1 MANLKLKR
9 SALDLGTESGNEVK
23 EGRQTER
30 ERDRE
35 MNNKRVDE
43 EIDTIG
49 NRHREKDRSD
59 KKVER
64 Y

>member
-1 MANLKLKR
+1 MVTKLK
-9 SALDLGTESGNEVK
+9 K
-23 EGRQTER
+23 EDKQR

-35 MNNKRVDE
+35 INNKRVYE